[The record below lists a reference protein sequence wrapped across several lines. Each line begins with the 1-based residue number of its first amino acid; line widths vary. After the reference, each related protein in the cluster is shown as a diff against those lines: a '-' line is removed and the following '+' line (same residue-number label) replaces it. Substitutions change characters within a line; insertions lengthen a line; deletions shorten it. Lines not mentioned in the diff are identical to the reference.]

1 MIKSSSIIYRTEK
14 DNLILYFEN
23 GLFIDTKNCKPIM
36 DHLKEGL
43 RNDIEKLTSS
53 THRIL
58 SDMEGISS
66 IDIDILL
73 ESTRKFYERTIELR
87 EVFQE
92 KKRILSDEPIVMPF
106 ISGEKYKDEPEVQN
120 ETAEQPIIQEFT
132 PTTVVEPEIIEEKP
146 VIEDIKVSEKV
157 EEIEQHPISTQ
168 QEEEAIAE
176 EDVVEEEYLK
186 EETIEIEEELPTIE
200 EEIVEIKEEVVVVE
214 EATFEVRQQ
223 PAQEEIFQPE
233 TTPVVEEKV
242 IEEEKKPRPEL
253 FDYLNTSNIREKV
266 ANVMQPDLFATEN
279 TTSATTLGERFQQ
292 TPARSVLD
300 QMSSS
305 ANNEDISTR
314 INQTAVEDIR
324 QVIGINEK
332 FLFINELFGGNM
344 KEYNDFILALN
355 DIRKTN
361 EAQQYMSD
369 VRERKGWN
377 IQSLAYVSF
386 LKIFERKF
394 VK

>member
-1 MIKSSSIIYRTEK
+1 MIKSSNVIYRTEK
-14 DNLILYFEN
+14 DNLILYSEN

-106 ISGEKYKDEPEVQN
+106 ISGEQYKSEPEVQN
-120 ETAEQPIIQEFT
+120 ETAEQPIMQEFT

-146 VIEDIKVSEKV
+146 VIEDIKISEKV
-157 EEIEQHPISTQ
+157 EEIEQHSISIQ
-168 QEEEAIAE
+168 QVEESIAE
-176 EDVVEEEYLK
+176 EEVVEEEYLK

-233 TTPVVEEKV
+233 ATPVVEEKV

-300 QMSSS
+300 QISSS

-355 DIRKTN
+355 DIRETD
-361 EAQQYMSD
+361 EAQQYMGD

>member
-1 MIKSSSIIYRTEK
+1 MIKSSNVIYRTEK
-14 DNLILYFEN
+14 DNLILYSEN

-106 ISGEKYKDEPEVQN
+106 ISGEQYKSEPEVQN
-120 ETAEQPIIQEFT
+120 EIVEQPIMQGFT
-132 PTTVVEPEIIEEKP
+132 PPTVVESEIIEEKP

-157 EEIEQHPISTQ
+157 EEIEEHPISTQ
-168 QEEEAIAE
+168 QEEKFIAE
-176 EDVVEEEYLK
+176 EEVVEEEYLK

-214 EATFEVRQQ
+214 EATFEARQ

-233 TTPVVEEKV
+233 AMPVVEEKV

-300 QMSSS
+300 QISSS

-355 DIRKTN
+355 DIRETD
-361 EAQQYMSD
+361 EAQQYMGD